1 MILLQYSN
9 SNAFFFFFFFVD
21 YLLRFWKYDFLVV
34 DKIVRSDF
42 HSLSFYSLF
51 MGRRLCC
58 TGIWKILI
66 L

>member
-1 MILLQYSN
+1 VILLQDSN
-9 SNAFFFFFFFVD
+9 TNAFCFFFFVD

-42 HSLSFYSLF
+42 HSLSFNSLF
-51 MGRRLCC
+51 MGRRFCF